1 MFLEFQTKKNKNL
14 VISAIILTFASD
26 KPIVELKNNTMRRKK
41 ICVENGVFHP
51 ILVWGKNLYFCR
63 STKIN
68 TKLFV

>member
-51 ILVWGKNLYFCR
+51 ILVWGKNLYFAIVR
-63 STKIN
+63 K
-68 TKLFV
+68 